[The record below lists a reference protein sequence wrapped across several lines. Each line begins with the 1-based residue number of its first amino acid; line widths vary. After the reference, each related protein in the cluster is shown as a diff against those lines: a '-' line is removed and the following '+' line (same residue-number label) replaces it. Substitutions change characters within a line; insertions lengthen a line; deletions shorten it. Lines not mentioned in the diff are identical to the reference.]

1 MEQTRANW
9 NQLKRDFILN
19 VAYATSVSFKLVFR
33 FPLNSCLI
41 SVAIKTGLNPPV
53 EVTHMVMQE
62 CLFTGST
69 SADIKRNYI
78 SIK

>member
-1 MEQTRANW
+1 M
-9 NQLKRDFILN
+9 LN
-19 VAYATSVSFKLVFR
+19 VAYTTSVSFKFVFR

-41 SVAIKTGLNPPV
+41 FVSIKTGLNPPI
-53 EVTHMVMQE
+53 EVSHMVMQE

>member
-19 VAYATSVSFKLVFR
+19 VAYATSVSFKFVFR
-33 FPLNSCLI
+33 FPLNSCLT
-41 SVAIKTGLNPPV
+41 SIKTGLNPPI